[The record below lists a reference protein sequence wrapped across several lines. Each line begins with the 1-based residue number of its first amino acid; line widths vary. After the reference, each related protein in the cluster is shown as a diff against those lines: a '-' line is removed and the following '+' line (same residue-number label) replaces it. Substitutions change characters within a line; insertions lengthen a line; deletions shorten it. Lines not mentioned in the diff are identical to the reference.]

1 MGEFELIERYFKRL
15 SDSPAS
21 FPVDLGIGDD
31 CALVSVPAGKQ
42 LAISSDT
49 LVEGVHFPVN
59 TTAADVGF
67 KALGVNLSDLAA
79 MGAEPAWFSLCLTL
93 SHQNEQWIEAF
104 CGGLGDLIGQIPIA
118 LIGGDTTRG
127 DQLAISIQVMGLVN
141 QGAALTRSGAQL
153 GDDIYVSGTIGE
165 AALGLRCVLAESD
178 FARQSNAPLSSAP
191 LLHTRW
197 LNTALQR
204 LNRPLPRN
212 GLSAM
217 LASFANACIDVSDG
231 LLADL
236 HHVLTRSNQSAL
248 LDLSQVPLPS
258 VLAGADLAPAIVD
271 TLNTL
276 HLPTHKEQLRLW
288 ALSAGDDYE
297 LCFTASPQ
305 HRNAIE
311 ALSVQQQLPITRFGQ
326 VIANEGNGTELYNA
340 NPPNTIIQPKG
351 FQHFN

>member
-67 KALGVNLSDLAA
+67 KALAVNLSDLAA
-79 MGAEPAWFSLCLTL
+79 MGVEPAWFSLCLTL

-141 QGAALTRSGAQL
+141 QGAALTRSGAQP

-178 FARQSNAPLSSAP
+178 FARQSNAS
-191 LLHTRW
+191 W

-212 GLSAM
+212 GLSET
-217 LASFANACIDVSDG
+217 LAPFANACIDVSDG

-276 HLPTHKEQLRLW
+276 HLPTHKLQLRLW

-311 ALSVQQQLPITRFGQ
+311 ALSAQQQLPITRFGQ

>member
-31 CALVSVPAGKQ
+31 CALVSVPTGKQ

-67 KALGVNLSDLAA
+67 KALAVNLSDLAA
-79 MGAEPAWFSLCLTL
+79 MGVEPAWFSLCLTL

-141 QGAALTRSGAQL
+141 QGAALTRSGAQP

-178 FARQSNAPLSSAP
+178 FARQSNAS
-191 LLHTRW
+191 W

-217 LASFANACIDVSDG
+217 LAPFANACIDVSDG

-311 ALSVQQQLPITRFGQ
+311 ALSAQQQLPITRFGQ